1 MILLPPNEDI
11 LTIIARETWE
21 TLEGKMGFLG
31 EFPGLRKAE
40 EYRDDLEFILVSL
53 VYTAAGHAV
62 DSLAEAGYE
71 ITKIEGED

>member
-1 MILLPPNEDI
+1 
-11 LTIIARETWE
+11 
-21 TLEGKMGFLG
+21 MGFLG
-31 EFPGLRKAE
+31 AFPGLRKAE

-53 VYTAAGHAV
+53 VYAAAKRAI